1 MTCATTP
8 HPNLPHNCRSDTLYS
23 NLKIGNLIILHA
35 DEDHTL
41 PRILAMLSR
50 RAVIVT
56 GVRTPFVKSFGD
68 LTKVDT
74 VGLSVSAVAG
84 LLAKTKLDPNQIH
97 HLIWGNVGMQTTA
110 PNCAR
115 EIVIDLNMPKHI
127 AAHSTSMACASGLN
141 AITQAVTLVESG
153 HADVVVAGGSDSVS
167 NGELP
172 IPRRLAYG
180 LAQFVYGKQKG
191 LKAIPNFFK
200 EAGYNPMKWLPTPPS
215 IAERSTGKTMGWHG
229 DMIAELYGVSRQE
242 QESLAVKS
250 HENALAAQQKGY
262 FKDEIVPVQVAKGS
276 KTIDIVADNLIQKDV
291 KKMQDK
297 MPTMKTAFRKEGGSI
312 TAATSSALTDGA
324 SAVLI
329 MSEEKAKQL
338 GYPTDVSLKSWHFSA
353 IDPFPQLLLAPV
365 LAWPHVL
372 RKAGLKASDIDLFE
386 IHEAFAAQVLVTIKC
401 LQSADFAKKH
411 LNTDKPVLDQPF
423 DMSKLNVNG
432 GSIAI
437 GHPFAATGGRI
448 VSSLTN
454 ELRRTG
460 KKHGLVSIC
469 AAGGL
474 GGVAILEH
482 IPKK

>member
-1 MTCATTP
+1 V
-8 HPNLPHNCRSDTLYS
+8 HYFSSSDEAHHSIFTLYS
-23 NLKIGNLIILHA
+23 IKDQKKMKRTAIVY
-35 DEDHTL
+35 
-41 PRILAMLSR
+41 R

-56 GVRTPFVKSFGD
+56 GVRTPFVKSFGEF
-68 LTKVDT
+68 TKVDT
-74 VGLSVSAVAG
+74 VGLSVASVAG
-84 LLAKTKLDPNQIH
+84 LLNKTKLNPESIDH
-97 HLIWGNVGMQTTA
+97 MIWGNVVMQTNA

-141 AITQAVTLVESG
+141 AITQAVTLIESG
-153 HADVVVAGGSDSVS
+153 HADVVIAGGSDSVS

-180 LAQFVYGKQKG
+180 LAQFIYGKQKG
-191 LKAIPNFFK
+191 IYALPNFFK
-200 EAGYNPMKWLPTPPS
+200 EAGYNPLKWLPTPPS

-229 DMIAELYGVSRQE
+229 DMIAELYGVTRQE
-242 QESLAVKS
+242 QEALAIKS
-250 HENALAAQQKGY
+250 HQNAASALEKGY
-262 FKDEIVPVQVAKGS
+262 FKDEVVPVQVTKGK
-276 KTIDIVADNLIQKDV
+276 KTVDFINDNLIQKDV

-297 MPTMKTAFRKEGGSI
+297 MPTMRTAFRKEGGSI

-324 SAVLI
+324 SAVLV
-329 MSEEKAKQL
+329 MSEEKAKQM

-365 LAWPHVL
+365 LGWPHVL
-372 RKAGLKASDIDLFE
+372 RKAGLKPEDIDLFE

-401 LQSADFAKKH
+401 LQSADFAKKY
-411 LNTDKPVLDQPF
+411 LNSDKPVFEQPL

-448 VSSLTN
+448 VGSLTN
-454 ELRRTG
+454 ELRRSG
-460 KKHGLVSIC
+460 KRHGLVSIC

-482 IPKK
+482 TPKK